1 MNTDNKIYSLHYMRG
16 IACILVVLFHFRGAI
31 NGVYAQKDL
40 GDLLFLHGAIGVD
53 LFFMISGFIIAYAT
67 QKKESQLSFFSKR
80 FFRIYPVYITCL
92 LILFTITSQAIDINF
107 IKSIFFIHLNY
118 NDHAPVYGYT
128 TIFSAWTLTYEIA
141 FYALFM
147 LAMTASHKYR
157 VALSIIFIFSL
168 NFGLQSL
175 FNNGEYNLSAATS
188 ANYNG
193 PFSGLIKIYS
203 SPMMTEFAIGLIIY
217 SIHKHIGFLKN
228 INNKYIFNISI
239 SIGISYVVYCYM
251 SGYGT
256 FIGPKGYGLISLVL
270 FSCIIMWESIYGIK
284 KNTILDFFGNIS
296 YSLYLTHIVIHL
308 FFRENQSTIPLLSS
322 ATGFSKLFIM
332 AAMSILLSYVLYIA
346 IERPFIKIGR
356 ELLNKKL
363 KNEDTLVIYKKPGN

>member
-31 NGVYAQKDL
+31 NGIYAQKDL

-80 FFRIYPVYITCL
+80 FFRIYPVYISCL
-92 LILFTITSQAIDINF
+92 LLLFSVTSQVIDVNF

-118 NDHAPVYGYT
+118 SDHAPVYGYT

-141 FYALFM
+141 FYTLFM
-147 LAMTASHKYR
+147 LAMAASHKYR

-217 SIHKHIGFLKN
+217 SIHKHMHYLKN
-228 INNKYIFNISI
+228 INNKYIFNVLI

-270 FSCIIMWESIYGIK
+270 FSCIIMWENVHGIK
-284 KNTILDFFGNIS
+284 KNRILDFFGNIS
-296 YSLYLTHIVIHL
+296 YSLYLTHIVVYL
-308 FFRENQSTIPLLSS
+308 FFKENQSIIPLLSS
-322 ATGFSKLFIM
+322 GTGFSKLFIM
-332 AAMSILLSYVLYIA
+332 TAVSILLSSILYVA
-346 IERPFIKIGR
+346 IEKPFIKIGR
-356 ELLNKKL
+356 ELLNRKSKHETALLNYSKL
-363 KNEDTLVIYKKPGN
+363 EN

>member
-147 LAMTASHKYR
+147 LAMAASHKYR

-363 KNEDTLVIYKKPGN
+363 KNEDTLVIYKNPGN